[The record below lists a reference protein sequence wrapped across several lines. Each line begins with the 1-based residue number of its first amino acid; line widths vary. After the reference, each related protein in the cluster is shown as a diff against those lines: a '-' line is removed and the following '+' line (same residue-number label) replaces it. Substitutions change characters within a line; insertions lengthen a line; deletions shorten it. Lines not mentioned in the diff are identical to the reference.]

1 MARFF
6 SEREIRAVAVF
17 LPLAGLLVAV
27 LFLARPRADS
37 AAARIA
43 EAEMELRRDSIV
55 RFHFDPNTVGYDD
68 LLKLGF
74 TKYEAVSL
82 LKYRTSGKIF
92 RIPEDVAL
100 CYGISDSM
108 FREIRPW
115 IRIGRKYAIAPREYR
130 TGRRIA
136 EPLPPRPFRIDTVGM
151 RYLQAIGALTKRQA
165 EIFVRWRDLSG
176 IYDMDEL
183 RECYVISDSVAAALE
198 PYVLFPERKL
208 PPIEQPVEL
217 NTADSAALRAVV
229 GIGPRTVGTILR
241 YRERLGGF
249 VRVEQLAE
257 VPGVTENNYEKILKQ
272 IYCDSCKIRKI
283 DINFADP
290 KTMGRHPY
298 IPPQMLRKILK
309 ARQLKGGWST
319 AEELIEQK
327 IMTREEAARLA
338 PYLEFGSRNSEGGPA
353 EE

>member
-136 EPLPPRPFRIDTVGM
+136 EPLPPRP
-151 RYLQAIGALTKRQA
+151 GARFALREAAASRSPSSSIQPA
-165 EIFVRWRDLSG
+165 REGSPEAALLGEADLS
-176 IYDMDEL
+176 
-183 RECYVISDSVAAALE
+183 
-198 PYVLFPERKL
+198 
-208 PPIEQPVEL
+208 
-217 NTADSAALRAVV
+217 
-229 GIGPRTVGTILR
+229 
-241 YRERLGGF
+241 
-249 VRVEQLAE
+249 
-257 VPGVTENNYEKILKQ
+257 
-272 IYCDSCKIRKI
+272 
-283 DINFADP
+283 
-290 KTMGRHPY
+290 
-298 IPPQMLRKILK
+298 
-309 ARQLKGGWST
+309 
-319 AEELIEQK
+319 
-327 IMTREEAARLA
+327 LA
-338 PYLEFGSRNSEGGPA
+338 PS
-353 EE
+353 